1 MWLNFKLE
9 IMTLLV
15 ISGAHIVIV
24 VIAMLLL
31 FGGKKIPELMG
42 GIGKGMKDF
51 KKAIKEDD
59 AIAEEPLKETPK
71 AIINKK
77 EAPKE

>member
-1 MWLNFKLE
+1 MS
-9 IMTLLV
+9 LLV
-15 ISGAHIVIV
+15 ISGGHILIV
-24 VIAMLLL
+24 VIALLLL

-59 AIAEEPLKETPK
+59 DTSVMTPKETQSVGNKKEPLKE
-71 AIINKK
+71 
-77 EAPKE
+77 